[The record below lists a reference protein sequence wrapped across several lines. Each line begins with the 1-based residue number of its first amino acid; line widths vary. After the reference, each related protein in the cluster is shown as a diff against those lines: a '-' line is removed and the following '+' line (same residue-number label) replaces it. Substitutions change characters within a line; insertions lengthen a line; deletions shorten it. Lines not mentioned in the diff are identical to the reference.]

1 MITET
6 LNNLLHQ
13 TAFFNLDWG
22 NYVMIAVA
30 CFFLYLAIKHEFE
43 PLLLVPIAFGMLL
56 VNIYPDIMAEPYTDV
71 QGLEHAGGLFYYFFT
86 LDEWSILPSLIFMG
100 VGAMTDFG
108 PLIANPISFIMGAAA
123 QLGIYLAYFFAIF
136 MGFNGREAAAISI
149 IGGAD
154 GPTSIFLLNKLGQQH
169 LMGPIAVAAYSYM
182 SLVPIIQ
189 PMAIKAV
196 TTKKERMIRMPYE
209 PGKVSRFTRIA
220 FPIIVT
226 FVAGLVAPASVA
238 LVGFLMFG
246 NLIREC
252 GCLNSLSETAQTTL
266 ANLITLVLGI
276 TISFSMKADQFV
288 SLQTLMIMGLGLFA
302 FIFDSI
308 GGVMFAKFLNLFS
321 KNKVNPMVGAAG
333 ISAFPMSARVIEK
346 MGIAEDRTNHLLMH
360 AIGANVSG
368 QVASAVAG
376 GIILGFFM

>member
-308 GGVMFAKFLNLFS
+308 GGVVFAKFLNLFS

-346 MGIAEDRTNHLLMH
+346 MGIAEDKTNHLLMH

>member
-1 MITET
+1 MEYISNT
-6 LNNLLHQ
+6 LGNLVEQ
-13 TAFFNLDWG
+13 TAFMNLTFG
-22 NYVMIAVA
+22 NLIMIAVA
-30 CFFLYLAIKHEFE
+30 CVFLYLAIRHEFE

-56 VNIYPDIMAEPYTDV
+56 VNIYPDIMLHAEDAANGT
-71 QGLEHAGGLFYYFFT
+71 GGLLYYFYQ
-86 LDEWSILPSLIFMG
+86 LDEWSILPSLIFLG

-108 PLIANPISFIMGAAA
+108 PLIANPKSFLLGAAA
-123 QLGIYLAYFFAIF
+123 QFGIFAAYLGAMAL
-136 MGFNGREAAAISI
+136 GFSDKAAAAISI

-154 GPTSIFLLNKLGQQH
+154 GPTSIFLAGKLQQTAI
-169 LMGPIAVAAYSYM
+169 MGPIAVAAYSYM

-346 MGIAEDRTNHLLMH
+346 MGIAEDKTNHLLMH

-376 GIILGFFM
+376 GIVLGFFM